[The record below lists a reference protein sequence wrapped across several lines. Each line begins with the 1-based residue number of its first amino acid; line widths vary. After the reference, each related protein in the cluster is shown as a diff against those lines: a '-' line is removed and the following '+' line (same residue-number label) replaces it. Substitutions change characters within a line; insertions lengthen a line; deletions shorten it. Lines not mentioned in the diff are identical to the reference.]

1 MSLKHV
7 LLVVLS
13 KQPSTGYEIT
23 KWFDGPLGY
32 FWNTSHQ
39 RVYRALATL
48 HEDGWVAYEVVHQ
61 SDKPDKKIYRITEQ
75 GLSALQL
82 WLAKPLKPTPINES
96 FLVKLFASE
105 HVDPAVLRDELKAQ
119 LDEFRQLLQTYQRIE
134 KQFFPDGFTGN
145 ATQDMMY
152 LTLRRGLYYQQ
163 SNIAWAEESLHVMNG
178 IVAQSAP
185 TRAE

>member
-48 HEDGWVAYEVVHQ
+48 HDDGWVAFEVVHQ
-61 SDKPDKKIYRITEQ
+61 SDKPDKKIYQITEQ
-75 GLSALQL
+75 GLEALKS
-82 WLAKPLKPTPINES
+82 WLTKPLKPTPINES
-96 FLVKLFASE
+96 FLVKLFAFE
-105 HVDPAVLRDELKAQ
+105 HADPVLLRKELQSQ
-119 LDEFRQLLQTYQRIE
+119 LEEFRDLLQTYQRIE
-134 KQFFPDGFTGN
+134 QQFFPAGFTGD
-145 ATQDMMY
+145 AAQDMMY

-163 SNIAWAEESLHVMNG
+163 SNIQWGEEALRVMNG
-178 IVAQSAP
+178 IVA
-185 TRAE
+185 RAGANEAG